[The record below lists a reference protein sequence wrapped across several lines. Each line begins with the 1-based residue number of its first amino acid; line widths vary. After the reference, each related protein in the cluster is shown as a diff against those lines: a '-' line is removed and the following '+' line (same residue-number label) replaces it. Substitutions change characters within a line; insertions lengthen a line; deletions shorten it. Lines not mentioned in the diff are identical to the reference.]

1 MDSGN
6 CGTMLTEKSLSFHTV
21 NGYSY
26 QVTTLLVGAALLA
39 YLLHV
44 TGYANVHKSPDCPEY
59 NDGDDGYRRGV
70 LDVGT
75 LEYPATAAPSDSHPK
90 QIDKPDVDTGEK
102 LY

>member
-1 MDSGN
+1 M
-6 CGTMLTEKSLSFHTV
+6 V
-21 NGYSY
+21 
-26 QVTTLLVGAALLA
+26 VGAALLAFA

-44 TGYANVHKSPDCPEY
+44 TGYAIVHKSPDFPED